1 MTTPMLK
8 QLDSLVADLP
18 ASLTKHDLEP
28 AYEVMATWVR
38 ELQAHDRAELLA
50 ELPIWL
56 QEDHPWH
63 SRAAVEMAVRLPSR
77 ELLQEAVREANRRG
91 VVDLAA
97 GLEYPPWLS
106 YQLHLLS
113 GISRCQGDPGEQAW
127 SYLRE
132 LRAGALQASSYS
144 RRLLG
149 IRAWFTEC
157 LLEADDRRGQ
167 CLVEGMELLRKWHDP
182 RLSRSG
188 LTLLH
193 AYFAAR
199 EEGLADLRAVLTREE
214 FEIACPE
221 VVEPN

>member
-1 MTTPMLK
+1 MLE
-8 QLDSLVADLP
+8 QLDGQVANLP
-18 ASLTKHDLEP
+18 TGLTKHDMEP
-28 AYEVMATWVR
+28 AYEVMAKWAQ
-38 ELQAHDRAELLA
+38 ELQVHDRAELLA
-50 ELPIWL
+50 ELPVWL

-63 SRAAVEMAVRLPSR
+63 SRAAIEMAVRLPSR
-77 ELLQEAVREANRRG
+77 ELLQDAVREANRQG

-113 GISRCQGDPGEQAW
+113 GISRWHGDPGEQAR

-157 LLEADDRRGQ
+157 RLEADDSRMQ

-193 AYFAAR
+193 AYFAATKG
-199 EEGLADLRAVLTREE
+199 GLDELTAVLTREE

-221 VVEPN
+221 